1 MNEPIHVE
9 ESALQDLRDSFATAG
24 EEYKSNLSRLTALMQ
39 EITSGDIQ
47 GDPAVDL
54 LNKFEA
60 KKDTLNNLAKTIDEA
75 QEFMGIKR
83 SDFSS
88 MIGNLQSGMK

>member
-1 MNEPIHVE
+1 MAIKVDEQ
-9 ESALQDLRDSFATAG
+9 ALQELREALATAG
-24 EEYKSNLSRLTALMQ
+24 DDYKRNLARLTALIEQ
-39 EITSGDIQ
+39 ITNGDIK

-54 LNKFEA
+54 RNKYEA
-60 KKDTLNNLAKTIDEA
+60 KKDALNSLAKTIDEA
-75 QEFMGIKR
+75 QEYMGIKR

>member
-1 MNEPIHVE
+1 MAIKVDEQ
-9 ESALQDLRDSFATAG
+9 ALQELREALATAG
-24 EEYKSNLSRLTALMQ
+24 EDYKRNLARLTALIEQ
-39 EITSGDIQ
+39 ITSGDIQ

-88 MIGNLQSGMK
+88 MIGNLQAGMK

>member
-1 MNEPIHVE
+1 MAIKVDEQ
-9 ESALQDLRDSFATAG
+9 ALQELREALATAG
-24 EEYKSNLSRLTALMQ
+24 EDYKRNLAKLTATIEQ
-39 EITSGDIQ
+39 ITSGDIQ

>member
-1 MNEPIHVE
+1 MAIKVDEQ
-9 ESALQDLRDSFATAG
+9 ALQELREALATAG
-24 EEYKSNLSRLTALMQ
+24 EDYKRNLARLTALIEQ
-39 EITSGDIQ
+39 ITSGDIQ